1 MRQDFAAWPEAV
13 SIRPAGPQFRS
24 HPVAAGG
31 QARVMNVWRILVR
44 YAGWRLGL
52 SALCGL
58 AGGAALAA
66 LMGLAHRTLTLAA
79 PDLPV
84 AAAQFAVLLAV
95 YFLGTFFAEHAVS
108 DAAERLQL
116 QLRRSLLRQ
125 LLRLPLRRIEQLGHA
140 RLYAVVSE
148 YVGSIAQYLCYLP
161 DAVIDL
167 ALALGCLAYMAWLS
181 PAVFGFNLIFIAVAA
196 ACYVLPER
204 RAQRTGR
211 SAAAAWEQHTGQMH
225 YAVQAARLL
234 LLSPARREDFIA
246 GHFNPAGDRVRELNR
261 GYRLMHLF
269 AERFAEALVLA
280 NVGCLLFVLPRFIAL
295 TPATA
300 TGLLLAAVFVRAPLK
315 SLLKVFSR
323 TRTVRVQIG
332 RIAEAGLDLF
342 APPAEPEAPVPAEP
356 FRELALEQVAF
367 GFESDHG
374 QKGFG
379 VGPLSLRLRAGEVV
393 FLVGGNG
400 AGKTTL
406 AKLMCGLYA
415 PASGHVRLNGAA
427 VSDEAGR
434 TRLRAQFAAV
444 FTEDPLFGHVLG
456 VPPAQAERAGNALL
470 AELRLEH
477 KVRLEGTGFSTT
489 DLSQGQR
496 RRLLLV
502 AALLEDRPV
511 LLLDE
516 WTADQDPQFRAF
528 FYEQLLP
535 ELRAR
540 GKTLVLITH
549 DDRYFDRA
557 DRVIKLES
565 GRLGGD

>member
-1 MRQDFAAWPEAV
+1 MK
-13 SIRPAGPQFRS
+13 
-24 HPVAAGG
+24 
-31 QARVMNVWRILVR
+31 VWRILMQ

-58 AGGAALAA
+58 AGGAALAG
-66 LMGLAHRTLTLAA
+66 LMRLAHRALTLPAPELRTAA
-79 PDLPV
+79 L
-84 AAAQFAVLLAV
+84 QFAVLLGV
-95 YFLGTFFAEHAVS
+95 YFAGTFFAEHAVS

-116 QLRRSLLRQ
+116 ELRRSLLAQ
-125 LLRLPLRRIEQLGHA
+125 LLRLPLRRLEQLGHA
-140 RLYAVVSE
+140 RVFAILSD
-148 YVGSIAQYLCYLP
+148 YVRSLAEYLCYLP

-167 ALALGCLAYMAWLS
+167 AIATGCLAYMAWLS
-181 PAVFGFNLIFIAVAA
+181 PLVFGFNVLFLALAA

-204 RAQRTGR
+204 RAQRLGR
-211 SAAAAWEQHTGQMH
+211 DAAAAEERHAGQLH

-234 LLSPARREDFIA
+234 LLGAERREDFA
-246 GHFNPAGDRVRELNR
+246 ERHFRPAGDRVRVLNR
-261 GYRLMHLF
+261 SYRVLHLF

-280 NVGCLLFVLPRFIAL
+280 NVGCLLFVLPRFIEL

-323 TRTVRVQIG
+323 TRTVRVQLG
-332 RIAEAGLDLF
+332 RITEAGLDPF
-342 APPAEPEAPVPAEP
+342 APPPEPAEPEPREP
-356 FRELALEQVAF
+356 FRELVLDEVTF

-374 QKGFG
+374 QAGFG
-379 VGPLSLRLRAGEVV
+379 VGPVSLRLAAGEIV

-406 AKLMCGLYA
+406 AKLLCGLYP
-415 PASGHVRLNGAA
+415 PATGRVLLNGAPID
-427 VSDEAGR
+427 DEAGR
-434 TRLRAQFAAV
+434 NRLRAQFGAV
-444 FTEDPLFGHVLG
+444 FTEDPLFEHVLG
-456 VPPAQAERAGNALL
+456 VPPARAAAEGNARL
-470 AELRLEH
+470 AELQLAH
-477 KVRLEGTGFSTT
+477 KVRLDGTEFSTT

-502 AALLEDRPV
+502 AALLEERPV

-516 WTADQDPQFRAF
+516 WTADQDPHFRAF

-540 GKTLVLITH
+540 GRTIVLITH
-549 DDRYFDRA
+549 DDRYFVHA
-557 DRVIKLES
+557 DRVLKLES
-565 GRLGGD
+565 GRLVPAR